1 MRKALYILAVV
12 LCIPVL
18 DSSCTK
24 EDFCINDVVAYLNIG
39 FYTWQNGERMTK
51 TIKKFTANGISSDSL
66 IYNSKSN
73 VKTIALPLSNRS
85 DSSKFIFTF
94 IVEIPAENE
103 EDPPV
108 NQTFT
113 DTIDF
118 IYTRHMYLVSPLC
131 GFAFNYNLLN
141 SYSTHNYIDSVLIV
155 NQHVIINPEEKVENI
170 EILF

>member
-12 LCIPVL
+12 SCITML

-24 EDFCINDVVAYLNIG
+24 ENFCIDDVVAYLNMG
-39 FYTWQNGERMTK
+39 FYTWQNGERVTK
-51 TIKKFTANGISSDSL
+51 TIKKFTAYGVSMDSL

-73 VKTIALPLSNRS
+73 VKTIALPLSNLS
-85 DSSKFIFTF
+85 DTSKFIFTF
-94 IVEIPAENE
+94 IIEMPAENE
-103 EDPPV
+103 EEPPV

-141 SYSTHNYIDSVLIV
+141 SFSTHNYINSVLIV
-155 NQHVIINPEEKVENI
+155 NQHVIINPGGKEENI